1 MHICIGGPGLGQDS
15 NLRYASYVLNTAL
28 GGGMSSR
35 LFQEVREKR
44 GRVYSIYS
52 SMASYADCGY
62 SIIYAGTNPEWMD
75 EVLEV
80 TLKEIKKVVRDGLKP
95 DELARSKS
103 QIKGNMLLG
112 LEGTESRMNRLA
124 RNEIYFQREV
134 PLEELANGIDSVTQ
148 DQIVELANTL
158 FQPNKMAMAL
168 LGDLKG
174 RHLDTTIFSE
184 LS

>member
-1 MHICIGGPGLGQDS
+1 
-15 NLRYASYVLNTAL
+15 
-28 GGGMSSR
+28 
-35 LFQEVREKR
+35 
-44 GRVYSIYS
+44 
-52 SMASYADCGY
+52 
-62 SIIYAGTNPEWMD
+62 
-75 EVLEV
+75 EV

-95 DELARSKS
+95 EELARSKS

-134 PLEELANGIDSVTQ
+134 PLEELASGIDSVTQ

-158 FQPNKMAMAL
+158 FQPDKMAMAL

-174 RHLDTTIFSE
+174 RQLDTTIFSE
-184 LS
+184 LG